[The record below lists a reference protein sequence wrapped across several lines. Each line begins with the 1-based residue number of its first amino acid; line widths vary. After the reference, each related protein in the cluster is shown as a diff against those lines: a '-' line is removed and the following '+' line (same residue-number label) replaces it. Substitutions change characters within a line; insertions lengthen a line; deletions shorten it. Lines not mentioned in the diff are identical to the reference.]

1 MFTPAIGEQ
10 QNQGGRSRGWP
21 TRAAAWIGTGLDRL
35 VRRVV
40 RRGDDRGD
48 VPGWVLVTLMT
59 AGLVVALWG
68 ASGPRLVQVFNDS
81 VDSVVGGP

>member
-1 MFTPAIGEQ
+1 MRWTARPVVQ
-10 QNQGGRSRGWP
+10 QYL
-21 TRAAAWIGTGLDRL
+21 AATILTQLHLTMRR
-35 VRRVV
+35 VRRS
-40 RRGDDRGD
+40 DRGD

-68 ASGPRLVQVFNDS
+68 AAGPRLVQIFNDS